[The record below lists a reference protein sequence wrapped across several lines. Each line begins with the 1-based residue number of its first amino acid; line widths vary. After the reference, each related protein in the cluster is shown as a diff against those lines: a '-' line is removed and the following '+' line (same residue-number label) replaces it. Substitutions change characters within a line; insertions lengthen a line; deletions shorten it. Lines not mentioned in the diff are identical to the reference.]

1 MLYDNEGRQLRIGQT
16 VEDFI
21 WNVGGDIMLP
31 SWLVAVGTSILT
43 FTGPSASPG
52 IVTAQTKLA
61 TPAVDDAAGIQTAF
75 SIATPQFSEISFSVT
90 GMTADA
96 GASATNHSLQMKL
109 TNGSTTGAQFTTDN
123 AAAGASKQ
131 RIFPGAETGNAYAI
145 ADALNVPKRKSL
157 GMVIRP
163 KTREVFYT
171 TGDPDDGAGVVGY
184 SRNAFVDVTGPFV
197 MQILTKAA
205 AQRSLSLA
213 RVHLRLSSF

>member
-1 MLYDNEGRQLRIGQT
+1 MLYDNNGNQLRVGQT

-21 WNVGGDIMLP
+21 WNVGGDTALP

-52 IVTAQTKLA
+52 IVTAQTKA
-61 TPAVDDAAGIQTAF
+61 SPAVDDAAGIQTAF
-75 SIATPQFSEISFSVT
+75 SIATPQFSEISFSVM
-90 GMTADA
+90 GMTVDA

-123 AAAGASKQ
+123 TAAGASKQ
-131 RIFPGAETGNAYAI
+131 RIFPGAETANAYAI

-184 SRNAFVDVTGPFV
+184 SRNAFVDATGPFL

-205 AQRSLSLA
+205 AQRSMSIA